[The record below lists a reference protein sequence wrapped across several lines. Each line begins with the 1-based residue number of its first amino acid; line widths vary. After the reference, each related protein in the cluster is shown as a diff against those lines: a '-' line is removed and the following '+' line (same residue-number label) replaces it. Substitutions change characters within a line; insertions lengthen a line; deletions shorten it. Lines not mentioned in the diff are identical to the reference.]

1 MMASLIIIITLL
13 TSELQAISQ
22 FAAQYFSAFP
32 TNVNVMSISKIRNN
46 LNFTFFSLQATRTLP
61 HVIQV
66 RWSMALKVQRS
77 YLPTPLASYVTI
89 SWKGSNERRI
99 HNIVFFLPL
108 ILIMFI
114 TTPGTTIEYG
124 PLVTKYICTRPPFQ
138 ILRNKWQKDISVK
151 QCNTGMW
158 KGAKKGTW
166 LANATVVV
174 FSFFLFFGN
183 FPFTS
188 FPFYSEANSPPIPV
202 KNYIMSNWQRNRW
215 RFVTNSNIC

>member
-32 TNVNVMSISKIRNN
+32 TNVNVMSISIIRNN

-66 RWSMALKVQRS
+66 RWSVALKVQRS

-99 HNIVFFLPL
+99 HNIVFFSASYSNNVHNNTRNHNWIRSTCHEIYLHSTSL
-108 ILIMFI
+108 SNFTQQM
-114 TTPGTTIEYG
+114 
-124 PLVTKYICTRPPFQ
+124 TKGYCS
-138 ILRNKWQKDISVK
+138 K
-151 QCNTGMW
+151 
-158 KGAKKGTW
+158 
-166 LANATVVV
+166 TV
-174 FSFFLFFGN
+174 
-183 FPFTS
+183 
-188 FPFYSEANSPPIPV
+188 
-202 KNYIMSNWQRNRW
+202 
-215 RFVTNSNIC
+215 